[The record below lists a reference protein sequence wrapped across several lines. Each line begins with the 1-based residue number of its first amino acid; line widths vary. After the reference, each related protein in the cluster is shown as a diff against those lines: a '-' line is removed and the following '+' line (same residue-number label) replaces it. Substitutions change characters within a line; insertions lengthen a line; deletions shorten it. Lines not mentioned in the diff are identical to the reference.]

1 MANKNTY
8 TTKKKYENRNLTTK
22 YEYEQQKM
30 ANKDKGLPNLAEMYQ
45 ATQDEYDAQKRR
57 TAATLQAGNQIMTNL
72 AKPMA
77 RTSMQQALGNHLQE
91 MNKVGASK
99 KEKNTLVKTYLDA
112 EKGTP
117 AQTKKT
123 VESKAILPDEQV
135 KKNYTEKLN
144 AYLDKIKKTPAQ
156 EYAALDKS
164 QKSGLWNPSK
174 SKALQE
180 LTSVDAAR
188 KFANEHT
195 YDLKGTQKKL
205 AEWRSTK
212 EEAEKRAAAAG
223 ADLEA
228 KRAAMTEEDR
238 KAAQA
243 EAWDLKGKLGV
254 YSMLDRDGLNVSY
267 KDPYGEWHMNET
279 FTKRPDDYYEG
290 NLSEDYNALLYDK
303 IHGEGAYEQRVNNM
317 QTDTDA
323 MRLDNEMDDLWNR
336 LENHT
341 LHEIAE
347 ADQYDIKREDELNGL
362 LHGYSTEQRAA
373 ESEARYAQ
381 DQIDNLESEERFLL
395 QFKEIMGQNPNPEQV
410 GFIPE
415 NDRGGSAYNNMADL
429 EYGVRTNDVH
439 RIYSFINRGKE
450 FKSWAGN
457 QTNPRVSPEYSYS
470 LMMNDEQIA
479 KFNDYYNKEQY
490 SEAQKFLDG
499 LQPYLRTLYDDNY
512 GSIFV
517 QETAKQLPIM
527 SSAASLGMRM
537 ADTLLW
543 APREIAGV
551 LGDKSVQDRSSA
563 WYKPAEQ
570 AELIEQTIGNEIG
583 GALGEGYRS
592 FMNSARNVLNVTLSA
607 GMGFTGGA
615 QKAAGLLTFAGQI
628 FQESTYKYLKETNDY
643 TKARGLALL
652 DAALE
657 TAEEMLPYDTM
668 LKDKGRPV
676 IRFVKN
682 MLSEAGE
689 EFTGATVGEKI
700 KGFITG
706 RDNVQK
712 RADEIYNEGGYYD
725 ANGKW
730 VKLDMRDRNM
740 ALNKADLQ
748 AIKEWHNDI
757 VQNTVGGALGGGFG
771 AVYGG
776 IENIVDTQY
785 KGREI
790 KGPTNT
796 VEGKTGAQR
805 LYEIALTM
813 DEGTKSQKLASKIK
827 TTDGQVQKVGDYQL
841 GRLAKAIAEDT
852 GNKYNETIKAT
863 IERDAK
869 QKLTAAGV
877 PDAQAQVYAEIMAR
891 DMISSEPMNNQDL
904 KTLARDKRAVDIYR
918 GYTVLDTM
926 KDLQQEIKTETKP
939 QVSIMDTISEMLTP
953 RTASSSAAAADV
965 EEAIKATKSQAE
977 AMDYLVTKKAYL
989 VSEKFAET
997 AKRIL
1002 EKNETAKN
1010 SKNFVDDAMKI
1021 MLAAQSLEENMPKVQ
1036 MDEEAAKELWDEAKA
1051 EFDKKEAQ
1059 RIQAQQPAVPG
1070 KGTAE
1075 FDGAEYG
1082 TEEWTAKLK
1091 DLSKTLRN
1099 QIGAVGEI
1107 ATRMGLK
1114 VGIINDTNRTN
1125 VYGYEMKD
1133 GTITLNAAGLNRNG
1147 MNHHMLTTMAHEM
1160 THWLEQN
1167 SAEGYKDLRT
1177 FALDSLRKE
1186 GKDIAKLMVQ
1196 TINNHNAQL
1205 AETGETLD
1213 MNGAMAEIV
1222 AKSCENILSSQ
1233 EMANALKDVNPSL
1246 YNKVKTYV
1254 KNFVA
1259 RLNAA
1264 IQGMDASLSAEALA
1278 LKKYTDDIAK
1288 LWLKASNEAWKREA
1302 PAKGQRPEEGVQ
1314 FSIKEGNKKGSPSA
1328 AADSH
1333 IPASTSETTD
1343 GITST
1348 GIVTQDEDIVKREKQ
1363 IDEEYLEAVRTGNKQ
1378 KQLQMIREK
1387 LMNTEG
1393 IYPFYAPQRHVGKAA
1408 HIANL
1413 IKKGDAEAIQTAAK
1427 EMAEFV
1433 PDNAVLIPMP
1443 NHNGVVTEDMDTMK
1457 LAKAI
1462 SEITG
1467 APVYNVLAG
1476 ESRES
1481 RHVAKLNRQE
1491 GVTAEQMGMRQTGEI
1506 PEGSIP
1512 MIVDNV
1518 VAVGETAKAAIKAI
1532 RNSSVLAYTKGQTE
1546 KVTTGLKAGFTTTDL
1561 EGNVIPLSKKG
1572 DINNPNWRYSIM
1584 EDSEGKQ
1591 LTKEQQEFF
1600 KDSKAV
1606 NSKGQLIKL
1615 YHGTKH
1621 AGFNT
1626 FENKKGIYWFTDS
1639 SKTART
1645 YSGIIGQY
1653 APKYGEEISSEDKY
1667 LEEQNGAIYAV
1678 YLNMTNPITINAR
1691 GSDWQNVTSGKLK
1704 MTTDEWAKRA
1714 KKLGYDGLIIY
1725 NVRDNGDY
1733 KTLEDTNTSNVY
1745 VVFSPNQIK
1754 SVNNTEPTE
1763 ASNDIRFS
1771 LANEVEERQDGLVAV
1786 HNLGEA
1792 QLLKV
1797 FRLGGF
1803 AMPSIAIIKAK
1814 EGHSKYGNIS
1824 VVFGPDT
1831 IDPKAYRTNKVYGG
1845 DAWTPTYP
1853 KVEYKLNRQ
1862 KLDNVRQKVI
1872 ELLPEQFKRA
1882 NLVDLYEENLSR
1894 YIDEKADFENAIGSE
1909 GKKWLRIAYM
1919 LDNNKEIEYPTK
1931 TANLS
1936 DRWDNYQ
1943 VIHIA
1948 NMLGRELVE
1957 EATSEDPWKYAI
1969 DHPELVEKIR
1979 TALNDL
1985 YREQLP
1991 DNSRFKKL
1999 DIYNERNYGPS
2010 SAEYILR
2017 GAQKYFQ
2024 KGLTE
2029 TTDLDTLNETLR
2041 KTIDEKDFK
2050 NWVNNVLFSGVVE
2063 KSGIRNNKEY
2073 YTRTG
2078 NQRSWEQLHDE
2089 ENLDNVI
2096 RIMREQDEKGE
2107 NAFFGQSAILARG
2120 TRNFNSLDE
2129 IREHEDQ
2136 LKLLNDE
2143 DYSNLKTNIIEQFG
2157 ALADRLA
2164 DKNESNYFIARDRVY
2179 DAIADAVKSSKT
2191 VTGIT
2196 KAMNEWGYRLTT
2208 DQANTI
2214 VNLMEEIANL
2224 PTGYF
2229 EAKPQRAVGIDEIVR
2244 VILPENTSQELKDA
2258 LDNWGVSYDTYD
2270 GTEED
2275 RLKKLNAVKGVQ
2287 FSIADGPDYDVERFM
2302 RSLNEDTMR
2311 SEQEKV
2317 MVRQF
2322 KQINQTRESYQFFI
2336 SDLEGQ
2342 IRKIRKKV
2350 SLTPEEDIRHAE
2362 LTAKMTKGSLTPEEV
2377 REYKRLSHKAELSV
2391 YDREQISKK
2400 QSLIDEYKRKIE
2412 KVDKEYIRVTRN
2424 EGYARLMQKNR
2435 TMMDDLLTGLTA
2447 DKLQNTVQAMERQL
2461 NDVTAEMNERKGQLD
2476 KLAEAEAVLRIRTQF
2491 NHAGLRKIATEL
2503 KENLASDLDEKEI
2516 ENRLALIALKMKQ
2529 GKMDNEN
2536 VQELADMLMG
2546 GMKTQ
2551 FEGTVID
2558 ALRGSTITLG
2568 KGQLKEL
2575 EGTGSSLKEV
2585 RDILTGTGI
2594 RIGTKG
2600 NTTLDEKWSSLCDI
2614 MPDLDRNANS
2624 GDQLN
2629 EILKRVKAEKR
2640 ESGADIWTDENKM
2653 KTAEAILNAANKL
2666 LPEIIQDENS
2676 RKLMR
2681 EVLQYVHEL
2690 SQETKE
2696 TAEAMTD
2703 ITALIDRLTKSSK
2716 TAVSQANTLTGDIN
2730 AALDYYNKLSLQSEA
2745 AMWKQERVKLIEQ
2758 MKSDNTKALLEE
2770 RDKWKEKIEK
2780 DKNARGIMQ
2789 NNMQMRKSITTNIS
2803 RLKTRLINETDQK
2816 NITEHMK
2823 NLARE
2828 LLGTIVDNDLY
2839 GRKIT
2844 GIDHQDLMD
2853 IGKTLG
2859 TMERM
2864 DGRFT
2869 LDDLKLIHDEE
2880 AQSVVEDALAD
2891 LEDGIREYNEKTG
2904 GKDLITNLT
2913 NFNKSLA
2920 KIYKAVTTIS
2930 KVITAENSLNYMDRT
2945 VPLYKAAYAIKDAMS
2960 GSRFKG
2966 ELAGRGSKALHT
2978 FNRAVILGNT
2988 TPEYFF
2994 KNLRNGPLAELWNE
3008 TKKGENRNGL
3018 ELQKAKDYLGKLAA
3032 DTHYADWA
3040 NDTRTISLGGQKV
3053 NITIGNVMELYAIWR
3068 RELTENP
3075 EMSSHIE
3082 KGGVFFEN
3090 NANQEGWIRRDYTQQ
3105 KARRLSDMEIMDLYN
3120 SLTQEQKNFLDKVVS
3135 YLSND
3140 MSALG
3145 NEASMRMYGIE
3156 KYKESYYFP
3165 MKIWDG
3171 VRSARSDKGIT
3182 GTDENR
3188 AAHKSWSKRR
3198 INKAKNPLV
3207 IGDFMTDAVNH
3218 IVEMINYN
3226 TMAPAIENINK
3237 VLNLQLPEI
3246 AEDGEEDMRNIRIM
3260 FQEAYGRDALNY
3272 LETLLK
3278 DMNGGVTQDQRKTLR
3293 DILLSTFKKNAVA
3306 GSLSVA
3312 AQQPLSYIRAA
3323 MMINPV
3329 YLAEGLGKDYLKGA
3343 YKELLKYSGVAVL
3356 KQAGKFDMN
3365 YGSSAKEYITPEAKQ
3380 GKLRTAINWLG
3391 EKSTALPEKMDAW
3404 TWTRMWVAVKAEQ
3417 HAQHKNMDVKSD
3429 EFLKIC
3435 ADRFNEIM
3443 RRTQVYDSVLVKSAN
3458 MRSTNTGMKIITSFM
3473 AEPTLSLNVLADA
3486 WVNLKE
3492 KGGKANAAKALATF
3506 MLSAAAQAGA
3516 KAFFSTGRSPDKKK
3530 TGKENYLYKLAYNLI
3545 SEANPI
3551 GLIPGYSSIIDTL
3564 INGELTDNSMSVLAK
3579 AKTAADNLLKLMQ
3592 GGEDMNLYRT
3602 LEDSLGQLVQIASN
3616 VPAKNIMRDFR
3627 AMVNIFSGGQA
3638 QGLTGNSFAQRETS
3652 NAVLKYQL
3660 KDLLATED
3668 VVGLLNKSLGEA
3680 GYQTST
3686 EAYYKRMYEA
3696 DKAGKKNIMDEIA
3709 EYIKNAKLNEPK
3721 KGTKDDVINSKM
3733 RGLTKTDDS
3742 LTYQQKIKS
3751 LRDKGMANS
3760 DITSWLTTEY
3770 KEGNIS
3776 KTEAAGL
3783 YAKANPEMTENDIY
3797 WKLDLMD
3804 YEKETGKDASG
3815 KYYRLKDAMEEN
3827 REASIKAEIK
3837 RLTEHGVEAKNIKS
3851 TITSE
3856 YKDKYLKADQTGRR
3870 RIRDAMEKAY
3880 KAMGLKAEDADKIIE
3895 GWIKESK
3902 KKKTK

>member
-77 RTSMQQALGNHLQE
+77 QTSMQQALGNHLQE

-117 AQTKKT
+117 EQTKKT

-144 AYLDKIKKTPAQ
+144 AYLEKLKKTPAQ
-156 EYAALDKS
+156 EYATLDKS

-195 YDLKGTQKKL
+195 YDLEGTQKKL
-205 AEWRSTK
+205 AEWRNTK

-223 ADLEA
+223 ANLEA

-254 YSMLDRDGLNVSY
+254 YSMLDRDGLN
-267 KDPYGEWHMNET
+267 ET

-303 IHGEGAYEQRVNNM
+303 IHGEGAYMRRIDNM

-362 LHGYSTEQRAA
+362 LQGYSTEQRAA

-725 ANGKW
+725 TNGKW

-891 DMISSEPMNNQDL
+891 DMISGEPMNNQDL

-953 RTASSSAAAADV
+953 RTTSSSAAAADV

-977 AMDYLVTKKAYL
+977 AMDYLVTRKAYL

-1002 EKNETAKN
+1002 DKNETAKN

-1036 MDEEAAKELWDEAKA
+1036 MDEAAAKELWDEAKA
-1051 EFDKKEAQ
+1051 EFDEKEAQ

-1205 AETGETLD
+1205 EETGETLD

-1233 EMANALKDVNPSL
+1233 EMANAMKDVNPSL

-1302 PAKGQRPEEGVQ
+1302 PAEGQRPEEGVQ

-1363 IDEEYLEAVRTGNKQ
+1363 IDEEYLEAVKTGNKQ

-1413 IKKGDAEAIQTAAK
+1413 IKKGNAEAIQTAAK

-1606 NSKGQLIKL
+1606 NGKGQLIKL

-1626 FENKKGIYWFTDS
+1626 FEITDDIGYFFTDS
-1639 SKTART
+1639 THVALSYSDT
-1645 YSGIIGQY
+1645 YREY
-1653 APKYGEEISSEDKY
+1653 APRKAKSWDDVKKYADGLAAEFAVDFVKKDDGKYHYIDLETGAEIEEYGENEFQRAMNDLNQEMIEAYGDGR
-1667 LEEQNGAIYAV
+1667 NYAV
-1678 YLNMTNPITINAR
+1678 YLNLKDPLI
-1691 GSDWQNVTSGKLK
+1691 VEGKDSNWNYVIDHTGHNELLAWPEL
-1704 MTTDEWAKRA
+1704 TDEQRQAIADNLGYELGELQNWGMDEYGDNMPVFDVENLEMAEAQSTREWVSMAKDM
-1714 KKLGYDGLIIY
+1714 GYDGVIFRDIY
-1725 NVRDNGDY
+1725 DNGEYNNYGPSSD
-1733 KTLEDTNTSNVY
+1733 VY
-1745 VVFSPNQIK
+1745 VAMNSNQIK

-1771 LANEVEERQDGLVAV
+1771 LAEMQEEYDKAIKDGNVEKQQELVDQAAEQAGYV
-1786 HNLGEA
+1786 KAAYHGTM
-1792 QLLKV
+1792 K
-1797 FRLGGF
+1797 GGF
-1803 AMPSIAIIKAK
+1803 TIFDKAK
-1814 EGHSKYGNIS
+1814 AGIGGNSGAGFYFSSEEADSEANYADVEGADNYFKWSHLAEKMQEALEESDEEKIEYEGHEITKDMTYDDLEEVAKEILNQKPEVYHVYLNPGKAYIRDFKDSTNLLE
-1824 VVFGPDT
+1824 DT
-1831 IDPKAYRTNKVYGG
+1831 INDF
-1845 DAWTPTYP
+1845 DESLYP
-1853 KVEYKLNRQ
+1853 REDY
-1862 KLDNVRQKVI
+1862 DNEDDWQ
-1872 ELLPEQFKRA
+1872 EA
-1882 NLVDLYEENLSR
+1882 LYEGRTDEIYQAIYDAVYDGIADVESHYEIYSPVKYEDIINGLTNIAMEWDALTWDDLIKVLQDE
-1894 YIDEKADFENAIGSE
+1894 YIDIG
-1909 GKKWLRIAYM
+1909 
-1919 LDNNKEIEYPTK
+1919 T
-1931 TANLS
+1931 
-1936 DRWDNYQ
+1936 
-1943 VIHIA
+1943 
-1948 NMLGRELVE
+1948 
-1957 EATSEDPWKYAI
+1957 EDM
-1969 DHPELVEKIR
+1969 
-1979 TALNDL
+1979 
-1985 YREQLP
+1985 
-1991 DNSRFKKL
+1991 
-1999 DIYNERNYGPS
+1999 
-2010 SAEYILR
+2010 
-2017 GAQKYFQ
+2017 
-2024 KGLTE
+2024 TE
-2029 TTDLDTLNETLR
+2029 TTDGTHEIARAIVEAFGFNSIEDREVSKKFNQVKKLYNTENAVHYIMFSPEQIKLADPVTYDNE
-2041 KTIDEKDFK
+2041 
-2050 NWVNNVLFSGVVE
+2050 G
-2063 KSGIRNNKEY
+2063 
-2073 YTRTG
+2073 
-2078 NQRSWEQLHDE
+2078 
-2089 ENLDNVI
+2089 NVI
-2096 RIMREQDEKGE
+2096 PL
-2107 NAFFGQSAILARG
+2107 SAR
-2120 TRNFNSLDE
+2120 FNEEHPD
-2129 IREHEDQ
+2129 IR
-2136 LKLLNDE
+2136 
-2143 DYSNLKTNIIEQFG
+2143 Y
-2157 ALADRLA
+2157 
-2164 DKNESNYFIARDRVY
+2164 
-2179 DAIADAVKSSKT
+2179 
-2191 VTGIT
+2191 
-2196 KAMNEWGYRLTT
+2196 
-2208 DQANTI
+2208 
-2214 VNLMEEIANL
+2214 
-2224 PTGYF
+2224 
-2229 EAKPQRAVGIDEIVR
+2229 
-2244 VILPENTSQELKDA
+2244 
-2258 LDNWGVSYDTYD
+2258 
-2270 GTEED
+2270 
-2275 RLKKLNAVKGVQ
+2275 
-2287 FSIADGPDYDVERFM
+2287 SIADGPDYDVERFM

-2336 SDLEGQ
+2336 SDLESQ

-2350 SLTPEEDIRHAE
+2350 SLTQEEDIRHAE

-2503 KENLASDLDEKEI
+2503 KENLASDLDGKEI

-2536 VQELADMLMG
+2536 VQELADLLMG

-2828 LLGTIVDNDLY
+2828 LLSTIVDNDLY

-2844 GIDHQDLMD
+2844 GIDHKDLLD

-3417 HAQHKNMDVKSD
+3417 HAQHKNMNVKSD

-3696 DKAGKKNIMDEIA
+3696 DKAGKKNVMDEIA

-3776 KTEAAGL
+3776 KTEAASL

-3856 YKDKYLKADQTGRR
+3856 YKDKYLKADQSIRW

-3880 KAMGLKAEDADKIIE
+3880 RAMGLKAEDADKIIE

>member
-1 MANKNTY
+1 MAKKNTY
-8 TTKKKYENRNLTTK
+8 TTKKEIENRNLKTK
-22 YEYEQQKM
+22 YEIEQQRM
-30 ANKDKGLPNLAEMYQ
+30 ANKVEDLPNLAEMYQ

-72 AKPMA
+72 AKPKA
-77 RTSMQQALGNHLQE
+77 KSSMQQALGNHLEQL
-91 MNKVGASK
+91 NKSGAGK
-99 KEKNTLVKTYLDA
+99 KTKNTLVKTYLDA
-112 EKGTP
+112 EKEKPT
-117 AQTKKT
+117 QTKEPVK
-123 VESKAILPDEQV
+123 SKAILPDEQV
-135 KKNYTEKLN
+135 KKNYTERLN
-144 AYLDKIKKTPAQ
+144 AYLDSIKKTPAQ
-156 EYAALDKS
+156 EYAAMDKS
-164 QKSGLWNPSK
+164 QKSGLWDPSK

-188 KFANEHT
+188 KFVNEHT
-195 YDLKGTQKKL
+195 YDLEGTQKEL
-205 AEWRSTK
+205 ENWRNKKT
-212 EEAEKRAAAAG
+212 EAEKRAAAAK

-228 KRAAMTEEDR
+228 KRAAMTEEDK

-243 EAWDLKGKLGV
+243 EAWDLGGKLGV
-254 YSMLDRDGLNVSY
+254 YTQLDKDGLKVSY
-267 KDPYGEWHMNET
+267 RDSSGGWHNDET
-279 FTKRPDDYYEG
+279 YTKRPDDYYEG
-290 NLSEDYNALLYDK
+290 TLSEDYNALLYDK
-303 IHGEGAYEQRVNNM
+303 IHGEGAYMQRIDSMKTN
-317 QTDTDA
+317 DDA
-323 MRLDNEMDDLWNR
+323 TRLEMEMDDLWNR

-341 LHEIAE
+341 MHEIAE
-347 ADQYDIKREDELNGL
+347 ADQYSIKREDELKGL
-362 LHGYSTEQRAA
+362 LQGYSTEQQAA

-395 QFKEIMGQNPNPEQV
+395 QFKELMGQNPNPEQV

-470 LMMNDEQIA
+470 LMMNDQQIA

-490 SEAQKFLDG
+490 AEAQKFLDG

-527 SSAASLGMRM
+527 SSALSLGMRM

-543 APREIAGV
+543 APREIAGA
-551 LGDKSVQDRSSA
+551 LGDKSVEDRSSA

-570 AELIEQTIGNEIG
+570 AELIEQSIGNEIG

-592 FMNSARNVLNVTLSA
+592 FMNSARNVLNVTLAA
-607 GMGFTGGA
+607 GFGLTGGA

-652 DAALE
+652 DAAME
-657 TAEEMLPYDTM
+657 TAEELLPYDTM

-712 RADEIYNEGGYYD
+712 RADEIFNQGGYYD
-725 ANGKW
+725 ANGNW
-730 VKLDMRDRNM
+730 IKLDMRDQNM
-740 ALNKADLQ
+740 ALNKADMQ
-748 AIKEWHNDI
+748 AIKEWHNEI
-757 VQNTVGGALGGGFG
+757 IQNTVGGAMGGGFG

-776 IENIVDTQY
+776 IENIIDTQY

-796 VEGKTGAQR
+796 VEGKSGAQR

-869 QKLTAAGV
+869 QKLVAAGV
-877 PDAQAQVYAEIMAR
+877 PEGQAQIYAEIMAR
-891 DMISSEPMNNQDL
+891 DMISNKPMNNQDL
-904 KTLARDKRAVDIYR
+904 VTLARDKRAVDVYR
-918 GYTVLDTM
+918 GYTVLDAM
-926 KDLQQEIKTETKP
+926 KELKQEIKTETKP
-939 QVSIMDTISEMLTP
+939 QVSVMDTISEMLTP
-953 RTASSSAAAADV
+953 RTASNSAAAADV

-977 AMDYLVTKKAYL
+977 AMDYLMTKKAYL

-1002 EKNETAKN
+1002 DKNETAKN

-1021 MLAAQSLEENMPKVQ
+1021 LLAAQSMEENMPKVQ
-1036 MDEEAAKELWDEAKA
+1036 MDEAAAKELWDQAKS
-1051 EFDKKEAQ
+1051 EFDEKEAQ

-1070 KGTAE
+1070 KGIAE

-1082 TEEWTAKLK
+1082 TEEWKEK
-1091 DLSKTLRN
+1091 VRDLSKTVRN
-1099 QIGAVGEI
+1099 QLGVVGEV

-1133 GTITLNAAGLNRNG
+1133 GTIYLNAAGLNRNG
-1147 MNHHMLTTMAHEM
+1147 MNHHMLVTMAHEM

-1167 SAEGYKDLRT
+1167 SLEGYKDLRT

-1186 GKDIAKLMVQ
+1186 GKNIAQLMIR

-1246 YNKVKTYV
+1246 YNKVKSFV

-1259 RLNAA
+1259 RVNAA
-1264 IQGMDASLSAEALA
+1264 IQGMDPSLSEEAMT

-1302 PAKGQRPEEGVQ
+1302 PAEGQQPEEGVQ

-1348 GIVTQDEDIVKREKQ
+1348 GIVAQDENIVKREKQ
-1363 IDEEYLEAVRTGNKQ
+1363 IDEEYLEAVKTGDKQ

-1408 HIANL
+1408 HIANM
-1413 IKKGDAEAIQTAAK
+1413 IKKGNAEAIQTAAK

-1512 MIVDNV
+1512 MIIDNV

-1572 DINNPNWRYSIM
+1572 DINNPNWRYSVAQM
-1584 EDSEGKQ
+1584 DEEYKQAVDSGNVEEQQRLVDEAAKEAGYEAAEAFHGTDSFGFTVFDMDASQNEIFVAYNKDTAGTYTHNANVRNINSKVNFNNLSGKQ
-1591 LTKEQQEFF
+1591 LAEMYKEKHNKRVTKTNYIDGNNIKEEISKRREDYLNQFKGMEWPEDFQEVFNEEIT
-1600 KDSKAV
+1600 KLLDSDYKLDDSYKTPYEYAESLL
-1606 NSKGQLIKL
+1606 NEMENHIK
-1615 YHGTKH
+1615 
-1621 AGFNT
+1621 N
-1626 FENKKGIYWFTDS
+1626 
-1639 SKTART
+1639 
-1645 YSGIIGQY
+1645 
-1653 APKYGEEISSEDKY
+1653 GEEINWQLSDAFLQFTRLITELNDEKY
-1667 LEEQNGAIYAV
+1667 E
-1678 YLNMTNPITINAR
+1678 T
-1691 GSDWQNVTSGKLK
+1691 
-1704 MTTDEWAKRA
+1704 
-1714 KKLGYDGLIIY
+1714 
-1725 NVRDNGDY
+1725 
-1733 KTLEDTNTSNVY
+1733 
-1745 VVFSPNQIK
+1745 
-1754 SVNNTEPTE
+1754 
-1763 ASNDIRFS
+1763 
-1771 LANEVEERQDGLVAV
+1771 ANELYKLIDTGADNIE
-1786 HNLGEA
+1786 
-1792 QLLKV
+1792 KW
-1797 FRLGGF
+1797 GGVTL
-1803 AMPSIAIIKAK
+1803 IHDI
-1814 EGHSKYGNIS
+1814 YGD
-1824 VVFGPDT
+1824 V
-1831 IDPKAYRTNKVYGG
+1831 KAYS
-1845 DAWTPTYP
+1845 PIS
-1853 KVEYKLNRQ
+1853 
-1862 KLDNVRQKVI
+1862 VI
-1872 ELLPEQFKRA
+1872 ELLKISEERGGIYKLYTKPGKQLVIDAEGANWNSIPVDFDQQELSTREIAEFARGVYDSVRINNVHDNGGRGYGNGYGDIGIFFNQEDVKSADPVTYDDEGNVVPLSERFNEQQKDIRYSVADKQEDTLLQEWRNARDAVDELREKKSGMKPEMDA
-1882 NLVDLYEENLSR
+1882 WVDKITAAQKDGTLDRVLEEYKKWEAGYTQITDGLYEAEQKYKAATEALHNYIEKRDVAEEQKKIKESGLSEAEYR
-1894 YIDEKADFENAIGSE
+1894 RKEAIKTYGYTGDFREAG
-1909 GKKWLRIAYM
+1909 YM
-1919 LDNNKEIEYPTK
+1919 LPNGRLLNFCGSKGQHYGMRGNDHRDIGQIFASGEMQGSK
-1931 TANLS
+1931 A
-1936 DRWDNYQ
+1936 
-1943 VIHIA
+1943 
-1948 NMLGRELVE
+1948 MLEFMAEGNIRVMAEM
-1957 EATSEDPWKYAI
+1957 PGI
-1969 DHPELVEKIR
+1969 DI
-1979 TALNDL
+1979 N
-1985 YREQLP
+1985 
-1991 DNSRFKKL
+1991 
-1999 DIYNERNYGPS
+1999 
-2010 SAEYILR
+2010 
-2017 GAQKYFQ
+2017 
-2024 KGLTE
+2024 
-2029 TTDLDTLNETLR
+2029 NETEPTAAQYTAIKNMAR
-2041 KTIDEKDFK
+2041 RFSGEEYFTIDFTDRSGNVVDNLEYEGRISADRI
-2050 NWVNNVLFSGVVE
+2050 VNDIKTF
-2063 KSGIRNNKEY
+2063 Y
-2073 YTRTG
+2073 RTG
-2078 NQRSWEQLHDE
+2078 AAP
-2089 ENLDNVI
+2089 V
-2096 RIMREQDEKGE
+2096 
-2107 NAFFGQSAILARG
+2107 QS
-2120 TRNFNSLDE
+2120 TVS
-2129 IREHEDQ
+2129 
-2136 LKLLNDE
+2136 
-2143 DYSNLKTNIIEQFG
+2143 QFH
-2157 ALADRLA
+2157 
-2164 DKNESNYFIARDRVY
+2164 Y
-2179 DAIADAVKSSKT
+2179 
-2191 VTGIT
+2191 
-2196 KAMNEWGYRLTT
+2196 
-2208 DQANTI
+2208 
-2214 VNLMEEIANL
+2214 
-2224 PTGYF
+2224 
-2229 EAKPQRAVGIDEIVR
+2229 
-2244 VILPENTSQELKDA
+2244 
-2258 LDNWGVSYDTYD
+2258 
-2270 GTEED
+2270 
-2275 RLKKLNAVKGVQ
+2275 
-2287 FSIADGPDYDVERFM
+2287 SIADGPDYDVERFM

-2336 SDLEGQ
+2336 SDLESQ

-2400 QSLIDEYKRKIE
+2400 QSLINEYKRKIE

-2435 TMMDDLLTGLTA
+2435 AMMDDLLTGLTA
-2447 DKLQNTVQAMERQL
+2447 DKLQNTVRAMENQL

-2476 KLAEAEAVLRIRTQF
+2476 KLANAEAVLRIRTQF
-2491 NHAGLRKIATEL
+2491 NRAGLRKIATEL
-2503 KENLASDLDEKEI
+2503 KNSMVSDLDEKEI
-2516 ENRLALIALKMKQ
+2516 ENRLALITLKMKQ
-2529 GKMDNEN
+2529 GKMDDEN
-2536 VQELADMLMG
+2536 VQELADLLMG
-2546 GMKTQ
+2546 GMKTK

-2568 KGQLKEL
+2568 KAQLKEL
-2575 EGTGSSLKEV
+2575 EGSGSSLKEV
-2585 RDILTGTGI
+2585 RDVLAGTGI

-2676 RKLMR
+2676 RKLIR
-2681 EVLQYVHEL
+2681 EVLQYVHEV

-2696 TAEAMTD
+2696 TAAAMTD

-2716 TAVSQANTLTGDIN
+2716 TAVSQADTLTGDIN
-2730 AALDYYNKLSLQSEA
+2730 AALDYYNKLSQQSEA

-2770 RDKWKEKIEK
+2770 RDKWKERIEK

-2844 GIDHQDLMD
+2844 GIDHQDLLD

-2891 LEDGIREYNEKTG
+2891 LEDGIREYNDKTR
-2904 GKDLITNLT
+2904 GKDIIENLT
-2913 NFNKSLA
+2913 NFNKSLS

-3018 ELQKAKDYLGKLAA
+3018 ELQKAKDYLGKMAA

-3365 YGSSAKEYITPEAKQ
+3365 FGSSAKEYITPEAKQ
-3380 GKLRTAINWLG
+3380 GKLRTAVNWIG

-3486 WVNLKE
+3486 WVNIKE
-3492 KGGKANAAKALATF
+3492 KGGKVNAAKALATF

-3545 SEANPI
+3545 SEANPVA
-3551 GLIPGYSSIIDTL
+3551 LIPGYSAIIDTL
-3564 INGELTDNSMSVLAK
+3564 INGELTDNSMSVIAK

-3668 VVGLLNKSLGEA
+3668 VVGLLNQRLGEA
-3680 GYQTST
+3680 GYQTTNAAYHKRLYDAMKDKDQETAGSLKEYLQLGKGVKDETIT
-3686 EAYYKRMYEA
+3686 ENLK
-3696 DKAGKKNIMDEIA
+3696 
-3709 EYIKNAKLNEPK
+3709 KNAKADE
-3721 KGTKDDVINSKM
+3721 
-3733 RGLTKTDDS
+3733 S
-3742 LTYQQKIKS
+3742 LTTAQQDNWMIDNDLMS
-3751 LRDKGMANS
+3751 ENS
-3760 DITSWLTTEY
+3760 VSTVTTQY
-3770 KEGNIS
+3770 KEGKIT
-3776 KTEAAGL
+3776 KDEAKKL
-3783 YAKANPEMTENDIY
+3783 YKRLQPELTENDLW
-3797 WKLDLMD
+3797 WKLDQLD
-3804 YEKETGKDASG
+3804 YNKETGSKVSGDAR
-3815 KYYRLKDAMEEN
+3815 YYRLKDAVNDNKGEKI
-3827 REASIKAEIK
+3827 RDAVKKLLDHGIEAEKIKGELSHWK
-3837 RLTEHGVEAKNIKS
+3837 
-3851 TITSE
+3851 SE
-3856 YKDKYLKADQTGRR
+3856 YLAGDVRTRS

-3880 KAMGLKAEDADKIIE
+3880 KAMGLKAEDADKVIDS
-3895 GWIKESK
+3895 WKKE
-3902 KKKTK
+3902 KKKTTK